1 MEKKRGKLTL
11 SGISKRSIENIE
23 LSRRQNKKMMK
34 GIFSGKINNVSYILP
49 YNQKN
54 IFKNDLSN

>member
-23 LSRRQNKKMMK
+23 LSRRQNKNSVLIKK
-34 GIFSGKINNVSYILP
+34 KSNKFSNKP
-49 YNQKN
+49 
-54 IFKNDLSN
+54 FSNKSSHNKL